1 MDGLNRV
8 GGAAA
13 ADGAQGDGG
22 AAKVVAGKG
31 GEGWGGGAMYKRQQG
46 ENTAHPIVMDDDDDD
61 ANSANVLNGEE
72 EGGGSSGLVRNS
84 SIGKS
89 QLSIMVEAMGGG
101 EIEESS
107 RLSAASSPPIHHD
120 MDEEEE
126 PPHQQQHQERTTSNP
141 EVLAPRPIDESFKSE
156 SLMLTMRQSKLH
168 GEQMRKSE
176 WQVDAAAT
184 AAGSEGSDELDDG
197 EQTTSDTMGEEDP
210 TTLSMMSPTNKNMR
224 IPSSPSSHHGS
235 DPPSRPA
242 SNLFN
247 IDDWW
252 RKPQKRQRPIST
264 NYDRKSSFFQ
274 VHTVSTL
281 VEKTIQASVRVST
294 ESTQSFAHG
303 NEENSLR
310 PKPVPSAGGD
320 QSRFFR
326 VHDDAISTSIPTKN
340 PPNVQVSDHRGPG
353 DVKPPRN
360 RLTESSFK
368 SLIEM
373 EERVRPIP
381 STVSPKYAKFIDHR
395 DVGDGTDPQR
405 IVQKHRT
412 ANSLVGIEEQI
423 RPVAPSAIPE
433 YTRIKDHRSTGDT
446 KVAKRSKL
454 SALTNNTSLI
464 ETEGR
469 VRPVSTSHLF
479 EHIQFK
485 DHRSAGDT
493 KVAKRSKSP
502 TQMDGSLIE
511 TEGRVRP
518 VVSSSHLPEYAQ
530 VRDRRSVGDTRKLS
544 VRLQHRSPPAKSLI
558 EGEESIRPVSSSSS
572 SYSSSIDQNLHVHV
586 IDHRGPGDDNA
597 LTRRAQQ
604 QQPSPIAPSLSE
616 SEQRVRPI
624 PSSHQFQDFQVGD
637 HRGPGDTNALTKRV
651 ESTLSSTSTSDVTSL
666 SADEQRQ
673 RPVPTSGLNQSLITQ
688 IGDYRG
694 PGDTSRT
701 TTEKLSSA
709 LLSNDDRIADGCW
722 WDEQTQRPTPI
733 HASLGNEHGLV
744 RTMDG
749 SQRQVNYS
757 SPTLLTN
764 KPPGTLTSLLKEE
777 KKDFLSDRNK
787 KQAIASNPPP
797 IAAIPPSSLHS
808 LLKEDER
815 SITGSGSTETNANP
829 RLHLDSREP
838 RSLSSLSLLSKTE
851 RQRRRR
857 RITRSSSPDE
867 ERPMSL
873 SSSSANRTDEWW
885 NEKPRRPRNY
895 VQHFQPMN
903 ASYTKKWHPPRDYGD
918 VVTASNDEDDVDKTN
933 Q

>member
-8 GGAAA
+8 GGGGGGATA

-22 AAKVVAGKG
+22 AAKVAAGEG
-31 GEGWGGGAMYKRQQG
+31 GVGWGGGAMYKRQQG
-46 ENTAHPIVMDDDDDD
+46 ENTPHRIVMDDDDA
-61 ANSANVLNGEE
+61 ANSATVLNVEE
-72 EGGGSSGLVRNS
+72 EDGGSSSRGRNS

-89 QLSIMVEAMGGG
+89 QRSIMVEAMGGG

-107 RLSAASSPPIHHD
+107 RLSVASSPPPPINHD
-120 MDEEEE
+120 MDEEEKE
-126 PPHQQQHQERTTSNP
+126 QPPPHQQQQQERTTSKP

-156 SLMLTMRQSKLH
+156 SLMLTMRQSKLYE
-168 GEQMRKSE
+168 EQRRKSE

-210 TTLSMMSPTNKNMR
+210 TTLSMMSSTNKDMR
-224 IPSSPSSHHGS
+224 IPSSPSSPHGS

-252 RKPQKRQRPIST
+252 RKQQKRQRPIST
-264 NYDRKSSFFQ
+264 TYDRKGSFFQ

-281 VEKTIQASVRVST
+281 AEKTIQASERVST

-310 PKPVPSAGGD
+310 PKPVPLAGGD
-320 QSRFFR
+320 PSRFFR

-340 PPNVQVSDHRGPG
+340 LPNVQVSDHRGPG

-360 RLTESSFK
+360 RLTESSVK

-381 STVSPKYAKFIDHR
+381 STVSPKYAKFTDHR
-395 DVGDGTDPQR
+395 DVGDGTDPRR
-405 IVQKHRT
+405 IIQKHRT

-423 RPVAPSAIPE
+423 RPVAPSALPE
-433 YTRIKDHRSTGDT
+433 YTQIKDHRSTGDT

-469 VRPVSTSHLF
+469 VRPVSTSHLH

-493 KVAKRSKSP
+493 KVAKRSKLP
-502 TQMDGSLIE
+502 TQKMDVSLIE

-544 VRLQHRSPPAKSLI
+544 VRRSQHRPPLAQSLI
-558 EGEESIRPVSSSSS
+558 EGEETVRPVSSSSS

-586 IDHRGPGDDNA
+586 VDHRGPGDDNA

-604 QQPSPIAPSLSE
+604 QQPSPLAPSLSE

-624 PSSHQFQDFQVGD
+624 PSSHQFQDIQVGD

-651 ESTLSSTSTSDVTSL
+651 ESTLSSTSTSGVTSL

-673 RPVPTSGLNQSLITQ
+673 RPVPTSGLNLSLITQ

-701 TTEKLSSA
+701 ITEKLSSA
-709 LLSNDDRIADGCW
+709 SSSNVDRIADECW
-722 WDEQTQRPTPI
+722 WDERTQRPTPI
-733 HASLGNEHGLV
+733 HTSGENEHGLV

-787 KQAIASNPPP
+787 KQAIANNPPP

-829 RLHLDSREP
+829 RLHLDSCEP

-857 RITRSSSPDE
+857 RITRSSSPE
-867 ERPMSL
+867 
-873 SSSSANRTDEWW
+873 
-885 NEKPRRPRNY
+885 
-895 VQHFQPMN
+895 
-903 ASYTKKWHPPRDYGD
+903 
-918 VVTASNDEDDVDKTN
+918 
-933 Q
+933 